1 MANAKVK
8 PSFQEYDASGFK
20 LGMKFTAPVYFDDG
34 ENMFLAEN
42 CPIKP
47 YHLQAVKQWG
57 ISVVLTFGKL
67 TNDSPQ
73 FDNAAAAAGLRG
85 ASLNTAC
92 YAAIDDMPEE
102 PEELRE
108 V

>member
-8 PSFQEYDASGFK
+8 PSFQEYDASGLK

-42 CPIKP
+42 CAIKP

-57 ISVVLTFGKL
+57 INVLLTFGKL
-67 TNDSPQ
+67 TNDSPN
-73 FDNAAAAAGLRG
+73 FERG
-85 ASLNTAC
+85 AGSPAGS
-92 YAAIDDMPEE
+92 AGVSRGGPAFEKI
-102 PEELRE
+102 EELE
-108 V
+108 ELNEA